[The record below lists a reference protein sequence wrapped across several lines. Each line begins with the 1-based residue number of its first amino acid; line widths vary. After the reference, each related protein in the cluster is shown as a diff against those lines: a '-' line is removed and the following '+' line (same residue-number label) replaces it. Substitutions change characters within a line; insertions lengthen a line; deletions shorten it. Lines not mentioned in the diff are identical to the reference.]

1 MTFPYRPLFLFEAD
15 TATIFEIK
23 RLDIQSTNPGHLY
36 FWLYF
41 DHASGRL
48 SQLDFE
54 SMSTEAGEHLREFS
68 QGQLRFNA
76 TDATFT
82 PAEGDPALTLRTITP
97 PTLPAALETAL
108 FAFFA

>member
-36 FWLYF
+36 FWLYV
-41 DHASGRL
+41 DNASGQL

-54 SMSTEAGEHLREFS
+54 SMSTEDGEHLREFS
-68 QGQLRFNA
+68 QGQLRFTPA
-76 TDATFT
+76 GGSFT
-82 PAEGDPALTLRTITP
+82 PTDGAPALTLRTVMP
-97 PTLPAALETAL
+97 PVLPAALETAL

>member
-1 MTFPYRPLFLFEAD
+1 MTFPYRSLFLLEAD
-15 TATIFEIK
+15 TATVFEIK

-41 DHASGRL
+41 DNASGRL

-54 SMSTEAGEHLREFS
+54 SMTTEDGEHQREFA
-68 QGQLRFNA
+68 QGRLQFNA
-76 TDATFT
+76 TAGAFAPVGGGPTL
-82 PAEGDPALTLRTITP
+82 ALRTVTP
-97 PTLPAALETAL
+97 PMLPAALETAL

>member
-23 RLDIQSTNPGHLY
+23 RLDIQSQNPGHLY
-36 FWLYF
+36 FWLYL
-41 DHASGRL
+41 DNASGQL
-48 SQLDFE
+48 SQLNFE
-54 SMSTEAGEHLREFS
+54 SMTTEAGEHLREFT
-68 QGQLRFNA
+68 QGQLRFTA
-76 TDATFT
+76 AGGSFAPT
-82 PAEGDPALTLRTITP
+82 EGGPALTLRTITP

>member
-41 DHASGRL
+41 DNASGQL

-54 SMSTEAGEHLREFS
+54 SMSTEAGEHLREFA

-76 TDATFT
+76 TDGTFAPATSGR
-82 PAEGDPALTLRTITP
+82 PLLLRTVTP